1 MRRNTFLWLMATWA
15 LTLALDADPVWA
27 SAPGDDEDDWPG
39 SYAETVDVAKLPPL
53 VRSCTAFGV
62 VAGR

>member
-15 LTLALDADPVWA
+15 LTLALAVEPVWA

-39 SYAETVDVAKLPPL
+39 SYAETVDPAKLPPL
-53 VRSCTAFGV
+53 GEVVHRFGAA
-62 VAGR
+62 AGR